1 MTRHPMADNPLL
13 HAALDYA
20 ARGVPVLP
28 VHAPTIRPG
37 REVACSCGDPA
48 CGSIGKHPI
57 TQHGL
62 NDASTNREQVEWWW
76 RRFPQANIG
85 LATGHLF
92 DVLDVD
98 GPTGERSIARLTAKH
113 PPGPPGPVVRTGS
126 GGWHVYLAPTGLGNP
141 KLLDL
146 EKTGAHGRARFLEK
160 VDWRGRGGYVLVP
173 PSRHAT
179 GRRYRWVRDL
189 DTPIPEV
196 PPALRERLERP
207 QPSQPTRASLRPS
220 APGHPYGQ
228 RALQARLAEVARAP
242 KGDRNRTLYTAG
254 LRLFSLVAG
263 GVLERSEVEAGLLAA
278 AERSGLLAEEPTQT
292 RNTILSAE
300 TVAKHRPAGV
310 PARDRPPDRSPTG
323 RHLADRRSGR
333 GERERDG

>member
-13 HAALDYA
+13 NAALDYA

-28 VHAPTIRPG
+28 VHTPTIRPG

-57 TQHGL
+57 TAHGL
-62 NDASTNREQVEWWW
+62 KDASTNREQVEWWW
-76 RRFPQANIG
+76 QRFAQANIG

-92 DVLDVD
+92 DVLDMD
-98 GPTGERSIARLTAKH
+98 GPTGERSMARLSAKY
-113 PPGPPGPVVRTGS
+113 PFGPPGPLVRTGR

-141 KLLDL
+141 KPR
-146 EKTGAHGRARFLEK
+146 GLEK
-160 VDWRGRGGYVLVP
+160 VDWRGRGGYVLAP

-179 GRRYRWVRDL
+179 GRRYRWLRDL

-196 PPALRERLERP
+196 PPALRERLEHP
-207 QPSQPTRASLRPS
+207 QPVQPAARSSVRPL

-228 RALQARLAEVARAP
+228 RALETRLAEVARAP
-242 KGDRNRTLYTAG
+242 KGERNRTLYVAG

-263 GVLERSEVEAGLLAA
+263 GVLERSQVEAGLLAA

-300 TVAKHRPAGV
+300 KVGRQHPAGV
-310 PARDRPPDRSPTG
+310 PARDRPPRRFSG
-323 RHLADRRSGR
+323 SRHRPDRRSGLE
-333 GERERDG
+333 ERERDG

>member
-13 HAALDYA
+13 NAALDYA

-28 VHAPTIRPG
+28 VHCPTLRPG

-57 TQHGL
+57 TAHGL
-62 NDASTNREQVEWWW
+62 NDASINREQVQWWW

-98 GPTGERSIARLTAKH
+98 GPTGERSMARLSARH
-113 PPGPPGPVVRTGS
+113 PFGPPGPVVRTGR

-141 KLLDL
+141 KPRD
-146 EKTGAHGRARFLEK
+146 LEK
-160 VDWRGRGGYVLVP
+160 VDWRGRGGYVLAP

-207 QPSQPTRASLRPS
+207 QPYRPAVPTIRP
-220 APGHPYGQ
+220 ATPGHPYGQ
-228 RALQARLAEVARAP
+228 RAMEARLAEVARAP
-242 KGDRNRTLYTAG
+242 QGDRNRTLYWAG
-254 LRLFSLVAG
+254 LRLFSLAAG
-263 GVLERSEVEAGLLAA
+263 GVLDRAEVEAGLLAA
-278 AERSGLLAEEPTQT
+278 AERSGLLGEEPTQT
-292 RNTILSAE
+292 RNTIRSAE
-300 TVAKHRPAGV
+300 QVAKDHPAGV
-310 PARDRPPDRSPTG
+310 PARDRPSRRHPAG
-323 RHLADRRSGR
+323 RHRPERRSGR
-333 GERERDG
+333 GERERDA